1 MNLPPAFI
9 ADIKQLPGA
18 KQRVQPFGNGD
29 SYTYQG
35 YVYQLRQGEEACS
48 GHLCVRTGWWR
59 GGMDN
64 SDLNA
69 LLAQAIATHP
79 TPPWWYRGPIDR
91 ALVDHLLGSRFW
103 DYLNLV
109 ILGYLV
115 LMFGI
120 GAFQDLAAQNWFEG
134 FVVLFFYLVFLVTFA
149 VQATRLYLRR
159 RSSK

>member
-1 MNLPPAFI
+1 MSLPPEFI
-9 ADIKQLPGA
+9 ECISQLPGA
-18 KQRVQPFGNGD
+18 KARGAREGRLEF
-29 SYTYQG
+29 SYQG
-35 YVYQLRQGEEACS
+35 YIYHWGS
-48 GHLCVRTGWWR
+48 HDTGGGSFMDIRTGWWR
-59 GGMDN
+59 GGVDN

-79 TPPWWYRGPIDR
+79 TSPWWYRGPIDR
-91 ALVDHLLGSRFW
+91 AVVDHLLQSRFW

-134 FVVLFFYLVFLVTFA
+134 FVVLFFYLVFLVTLA